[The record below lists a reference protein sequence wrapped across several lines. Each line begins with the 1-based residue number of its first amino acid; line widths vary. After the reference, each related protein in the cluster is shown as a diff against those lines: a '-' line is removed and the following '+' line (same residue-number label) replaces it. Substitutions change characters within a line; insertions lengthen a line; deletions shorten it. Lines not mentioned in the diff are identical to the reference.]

1 MSSEGNVALRAEN
14 LSKNYRI
21 YAHPRDRLFQAL
33 SRSKKTRY
41 QEFWALQ
48 SLSFELKRGC
58 TMGIVG
64 RNGSGKSTLLQL
76 ICGTLTPTTGS
87 VETHGRIGALL
98 ELGSGFNPE
107 FSGRENVYLN
117 ATLLGLRKAEVDRQ
131 LDNILAFAD
140 IGEFIDQPV
149 KTYSSGMVVRL
160 AFSVQAHINPD
171 LLIVDEALAVG
182 DELFQKKC
190 YAHIEK
196 LKGNGT
202 SILLVTHSC
211 PQIIQHC
218 DEALLLH
225 KGRARLMG
233 KPSTVTVIYQR
244 LINAPDNE
252 WDQAIEDH
260 HRLKADQQQA
270 ELENED
276 PEPTSPATE
285 TSEAEPTAIPATLAA
300 PNIKAWLD
308 SRLKPSSTVVYP
320 DRGARIEE
328 LRISLLNGK
337 EANHIPIGESFSLS
351 FDYFA
356 AEDLKDISMGYHIAN
371 NSGLRI
377 SGQNFPAGD
386 DGISHISAGTLW
398 TVTFHIQGA
407 LWPGLYF
414 IGGGIWVMGPKGQ
427 HYLHRVIDFKALRIL
442 STTTTVA
449 TGACNLALKPPELR
463 PSLSGRQDQAGAGT

>member
-1 MSSEGNVALRAEN
+1 MSSEGNLALRAEN
-14 LSKNYRI
+14 ISKNYRI
-21 YAHPRDRLFQAL
+21 YAHPRDRLLQAL
-33 SRSKKTRY
+33 SRSKKTRF
-41 QEFWALQ
+41 QEFWALR
-48 SLSFELKRGC
+48 SLSFELQRGR

-98 ELGSGFNPE
+98 ELGSGFNLE

-117 ATLLGLRKAEVDRQ
+117 ASLLGLRRAEVDRQ
-131 LDNILAFAD
+131 IDDILAFAD

-190 YAHIEK
+190 YAYIEK
-196 LKGNGT
+196 LKDNGT

-225 KGRARLMG
+225 KGHARLMG

-244 LINAPDNE
+244 LINAPDDE
-252 WDQAIEDH
+252 WDQAIENH
-260 HRLKADQQQA
+260 HRLTAEQQQA
-270 ELENED
+270 ELLNEDQGPTSPSTENGD
-276 PEPTSPATE
+276 PEPPSVPATE
-285 TSEAEPTAIPATLAA
+285 RLHDFS
-300 PNIKAWLD
+300 AWLD
-308 SRLKPSSTVVYP
+308 PHLKPSSTVVYP
-320 DRGARIEE
+320 ELGARIEE
-328 LRISLLNGK
+328 LRVRLLCGK
-337 EANHIPIGESFSLS
+337 EVNHIPFGENFSLS

-356 AEDLKDISMGYHIAN
+356 SEELKDISMGCHIAN

-377 SGQNFPAGD
+377 TGQNYPAGEET
-386 DGISHISAGTLW
+386 INHISAGKLW
-398 TVTFHIQGA
+398 TVTFYVKGA

-414 IGGGIWVMGPKGQ
+414 IGGGVWVTGPKGKQ
-427 HYLHRVIDFKALRIL
+427 YLHRVIDFKALRIV
-442 STTTTVA
+442 SNTTVVA
-449 TGACNLALKPPELR
+449 TGACNLALKPPELK
-463 PSLSGRQDQAGAGT
+463 PSPSEASGQAGAGT

>member
-1 MSSEGNVALRAEN
+1 MSSEGNLALRVEN
-14 LSKNYRI
+14 ISKNYRI
-21 YAHPRDRLFQAL
+21 YAHPRDRLLQAL
-33 SRSKKTRY
+33 SRSNKTRY
-41 QEFWALQ
+41 QEFWALR
-48 SLSFELKRGC
+48 SLSFELQRGR
-58 TMGIVG
+58 TLGIVG

-98 ELGSGFNPE
+98 ELGSGFNLE

-117 ATLLGLRKAEVDRQ
+117 ATVLGLRKAEVDHEI
-131 LDNILAFAD
+131 DNILAFAD

-190 YAHIEK
+190 YAYIEK
-196 LKGNGT
+196 LKENGT
-202 SILLVTHSC
+202 SIILVTHSC

-225 KGRARLMG
+225 KGLARLMG

-244 LINAPDNE
+244 LINAPDSE
-252 WDQAIEDH
+252 WDQAIEEH

-270 ELENED
+270 ALEDED
-276 PEPTSPATE
+276 QGATRPPTE
-285 TSEAEPTAIPATLAA
+285 TSEAQPTAAPATEPAHD
-300 PNIKAWLD
+300 IKAWLD
-308 SRLKPSSTVVYP
+308 TRLKPSSTVVYP
-320 DRGARIEE
+320 DLGARIEE
-328 LRISLLNGK
+328 LRIQLLNGK
-337 EANHIPIGESFSLS
+337 EVNHIPCGESFSLS

-356 AEDLKDISMGYHIAN
+356 SEELKDISTSYHIAS

-377 SGQNFPAGD
+377 SGQNYPAGD
-386 DGISHISAGTLW
+386 ATISHVSAGTLW
-398 TVTFHIQGA
+398 TVTFYVQGA

-414 IGGGIWVMGPKGQ
+414 IGGGVWLMGPKGQ
-427 HYLHRVIDFKALRIL
+427 HYLHRVIDFKALRVLPATSVI
-442 STTTTVA
+442 A
-449 TGACNLALKPPELR
+449 TGACNLALKPPEFR
-463 PSLSGRQDQAGAGT
+463 PSLSGA